1 MGKIQKKGVK
11 GAAANFLTRQ
21 QALKKLQISLADFR
35 RICILKGIYPREPR
49 SKKKVNKGS
58 SAPNT
63 YYYAKDIRYLL
74 HEPVLIKFREY
85 KAFAKKLNRLFHKG
99 DISSAKSLTENNRP
113 VYTLDHIIKE
123 RYPTFVDALRD
134 LDDAISMLY
143 LFSRLPVDN
152 KVKAKTVKTC
162 QTLIAE
168 FQNYVMNAKC
178 LRKVFFSIKG
188 IYYQA
193 EIKGQTITWI
203 VPYQF
208 SQDIPSDVDFRVM
221 TTFLEFY
228 TTLMGFVNFRLYN
241 ELNMTYPPNLEKDAF
256 KLDSGLTD
264 NDKIASNNDNNNDD
278 SNDLDEFNTE
288 DNKDG
293 DKIESGAA
301 ITLKQIQEASSEVHS
316 LQKLFSNHVFF
327 LSRETPRYALEFMI
341 RSCGGEV
348 SWDSIVGGNPPFSES
363 DDRITVQV
371 CDRPKVNNRVL
382 SRTYVQPQ
390 WIADSLNARKLIKS
404 SLYAPGELLPPH
416 LSPFVEAKEGDY
428 VPTAG
433 IESESEDNE
442 EVEEVEE
449 QEANDEDEYE
459 RDLKAEAEGVTFSE
473 ANTDSKDKGDQIE
486 KKELKKK
493 KRTEAEIEEE
503 DQKEMATVMMSKKK
517 RKLYNRMQVSN
528 QKKVD
533 AVEKLQRKKKALESK
548 K

>member
-1 MGKIQKKGVK
+1 M
-11 GAAANFLTRQ
+11 
-21 QALKKLQISLADFR
+21 
-35 RICILKGIYPREPR
+35 
-49 SKKKVNKGS
+49 
-58 SAPNT
+58 
-63 YYYAKDIRYLL
+63 
-74 HEPVLIKFREY
+74 KFREY
-85 KAFAKKLNRLFHKG
+85 KAFAKKLNKLLTKG
-99 DISSAKSLTENNRP
+99 DRSSAKSLTENNKP
-113 VYTLDHIIKE
+113 IYTLDHIVKE

-143 LFSRLPVDN
+143 LFSRLPVDTRI
-152 KVKAKTVKTC
+152 KAKTVKTC

-221 TTFLEFY
+221 STFLEFY
-228 TTLMGFVNFRLYN
+228 TTLMGFVNYRLYN
-241 ELNMTYPPNLEKDAF
+241 ELNMTYPPNLDKDAF

-264 NDKIASNNDNNNDD
+264 NDKVDGNSNNNED
-278 SNDLDEFNTE
+278 NDLDEFDTADEKAKTE
-288 DNKDG
+288 DNT
-293 DKIESGAA
+293 ESEPTAA
-301 ITLKQIQEASSEVHS
+301 AVTLKQIQEASGEVKA
-316 LQKLFSNHVFF
+316 LQNLFKKHVFF

-348 SWDSIVGGNPPFSES
+348 SWDATVGGNPPFPET
-363 DDRITVQV
+363 DDRITIQV
-371 CDRPKVNNRVL
+371 SDRPKVKNRVL

-390 WIADSLNARKLIKS
+390 WIADSLNARKLIKA
-404 SLYAPGELLPPH
+404 SLYGPGELLPPH

-428 VPTAG
+428 VPTTG
-433 IESESEDNE
+433 IESESEE
-442 EVEEVEE
+442 EVEENDQVEK
-449 QEANDEDEYE
+449 AKGADDIDEYE
-459 RDLKAEAEGVTFSE
+459 KDLKAEAAGIAFSE
-473 ANTDSKDKGDQIE
+473 STSNDNNVEKTDVKP
-486 KKELKKK
+486 KKK

-503 DQKEMATVMMSKKK
+503 EQKEMATVMMSKKK
-517 RKLYNRMQVSN
+517 RKLYTRMQSSN
-528 QKKVD
+528 QKKAD